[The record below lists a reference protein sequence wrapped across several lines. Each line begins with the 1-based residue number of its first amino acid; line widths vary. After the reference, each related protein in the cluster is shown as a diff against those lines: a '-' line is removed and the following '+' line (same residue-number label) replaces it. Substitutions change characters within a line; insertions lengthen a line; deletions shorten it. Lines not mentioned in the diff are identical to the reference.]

1 MRNRLVE
8 GLDTRLRGAGQK
20 GREHLQMACWDM
32 YVCMC
37 VHIYVYAYIYIYII
51 SIYIYMYIYIYIYTR
66 ERERERESRGLAW
79 ASEPL

>member
-8 GLDTRLRGAGQK
+8 GLDRRLRGAGQK

-37 VHIYVYAYIYIYII
+37 VHIYVYAYIYNIYL
-51 SIYIYMYIYIYIYTR
+51 YICICMYIYTR
-66 ERERERESRGLAW
+66 ERE
-79 ASEPL
+79 

>member
-37 VHIYVYAYIYIYII
+37 VHIYVYAYIYII
-51 SIYIYMYIYIYIYTR
+51 SIYIYICMYIYIQ
-66 ERERERESRGLAW
+66 ERERESRGLAW